1 MKKKKISLSL
11 NKEVIDQLD
20 RVQLNRIKGGD
31 EFLTLW
37 GSNCNNSDP
46 VAHQCCTGSP
56 TLAGACVSHTTMTDT
71 TPGAVC
77 VGCSG

>member
-20 RVQLNRIKGGD
+20 RVQLNHIKGGD

-46 VAHQCCTGSP
+46 NVHQCCVGDT
-56 TLAGACVSHTTMTDT
+56 TMAACVSHTTVTDT
-71 TPGAVC
+71 TPGGGC
-77 VGCSG
+77 VGCTG